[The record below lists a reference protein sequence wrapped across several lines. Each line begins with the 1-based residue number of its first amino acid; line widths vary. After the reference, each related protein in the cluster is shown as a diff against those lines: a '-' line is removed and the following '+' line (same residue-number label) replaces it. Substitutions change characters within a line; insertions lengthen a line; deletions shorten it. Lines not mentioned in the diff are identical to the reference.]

1 MIEKTKMKLEEAQF
15 FYRRLIE
22 CRKQPLSL
30 ESNAFQFYLS
40 AFMQAAR
47 TVPWRLKKEEKKK
60 YLAWLPTWEGQVTAE
75 ETKLL
80 KFTNDRRIDE
90 VHRGGIETIVE
101 WQDID
106 IYDLFKSSQVHSKI
120 FDVNNPAYD
129 TTMPPGNRPSRVSV
143 TFPALYFDR
152 EGVKE
157 DVIETCKK
165 YLDYLERLV
174 QEFMRVHANT
184 ESKTSA

>member
-1 MIEKTKMKLEEAQF
+1 MIEKTKMKLEEARF

-22 CRKQPLSL
+22 CREKPLSS
-30 ESNAFQFYLS
+30 ESNGFQFYLS

-47 TVPWRLKKEEKKK
+47 TVPWRLKKEEKEK
-60 YLAWLPTWEGQVTAE
+60 YLAWLPTWKVTPE
-75 ETKLL
+75 ETALL

-106 IYDLFKSSQVHSKI
+106 IYDLLKSSPVHSRI
-120 FDVNNPAYD
+120 FDSAHDESMPA
-129 TTMPPGNRPSRVSV
+129 GARPLRGGSV
-143 TFPALYFDR
+143 TFPAHYFDR

-157 DVIETCKK
+157 DVIETCNK
-165 YLDYLERLV
+165 YLDYLERFV
-174 QEFMRVHANT
+174 QEFMRAHGH
-184 ESKTSA
+184 